1 MGENSVIFKNLHE
14 EINPEEH
21 GFKVM
26 LEGVGTEADQANR
39 RLDFKINHHRAQTEG
54 NGGAHD
60 ESSLKEAI
68 MMDQLANDRDN
79 VVTMSQNDVL
89 KKRSE
94 FKVAEEDQRQ
104 PEYPFGDGELI
115 YAFYGNDARN
125 LITFFLRMPDNSV
138 QNHTIDKSNQHG
150 PAWFWVKKTFTET
163 ELNEATKRE
172 ISKINRMRKRE
183 EDEVKEMET
192 KRKQEDLFQA
202 KIDAF
207 EIPIVADAQNRDV
220 KSQIRKAKSIMEVTA
235 YVGALVALEQIKK
248 EQAATNE
255 Q

>member
-1 MGENSVIFKNLHE
+1 MGESGL
-14 EINPEEH
+14 EINPEDH

-26 LEGVGTEADQANR
+26 LEDVGTEADQANR
-39 RLDFKINHHRAQTEG
+39 SLDYRVNRGRKEIEG
-54 NGGAHD
+54 SGLPHD
-60 ESSLKEAI
+60 ESSTKETI
-68 MMDQLANDRDN
+68 MMEQLANDRDN

-94 FKVAEEDQRQ
+94 FKVAEEEQRQ

-125 LITFFLRMPDNSV
+125 LVTFFLRMPDNTV
-138 QNHTIDKSNQHG
+138 QNHTIDKSQQHSA
-150 PAWFWVKKTFTET
+150 AWFWVKKTFTEDQ
-163 ELNEATKRE
+163 LNDATKRE
-172 ISKINRMRKRE
+172 INKINRLRKRE
-183 EDEVKEMET
+183 EDEMKEMDT

-202 KIDAF
+202 KIEAF
-207 EIPIVADAQNRDV
+207 EIPIVADATNREV

-235 YVGALVALEQIKK
+235 YVGALVALEQLKK
-248 EQAATNE
+248 EQAAVNE

>member
-1 MGENSVIFKNLHE
+1 MGESSLDLHK

-21 GFKVM
+21 GFKVQ
-26 LEGVGTEADQANR
+26 LENVGTEADQANR
-39 RLDFKINHHRAQTEG
+39 TLDYKVNLGRREVEG
-54 NGGAHD
+54 TGDPHD
-60 ESSLKEAI
+60 VSSMKETI
-68 MMDQLANDRDN
+68 MLDQLANDREN
-79 VVTMSQNDVL
+79 IVTMTRDDVL

-94 FKVAEEDQRQ
+94 FKVAEEEQRQ

-138 QNHTIDKSNQHG
+138 QNHTIDKTAQHSA
-150 PAWFWVKKTFTET
+150 AWFWVKKTFTEDQI
-163 ELNEATKRE
+163 NEATKRE
-172 ISKINRMRKRE
+172 IAKINRLRKRE
-183 EDEVKEMET
+183 EDEMKEMET

-207 EIPIVADAQNRDV
+207 EIPVVADASNRDV
-220 KSQIRKAKSIMEVTA
+220 KSQIRKSKSIMEVTA
-235 YVGALVALEQIKK
+235 YVGALIALEQLKK